1 MPKKFKALTLMLLFS
16 SINADAIV
24 DRNRRILAFDDPRET
39 DITNIQNWVENTCS
53 LAQDETAYLLQSKD
67 LMTIL
72 SPQDAASARLTPL
85 LEGVMRTLYRLFRKV
100 SGPQITVA

>member
-1 MPKKFKALTLMLLFS
+1 MLLFS
-16 SINADAIV
+16 SINADAIL

-39 DITNIQNWVENTCS
+39 DITNIQNWVENTSS
-53 LAQDETAYLLQSKD
+53 LAQDETAYLLQPKD
-67 LMTIL
+67 LMTIV

-100 SGPQITVA
+100 SGPRVTVA